1 MSLPAPAPDRTAVV
15 TGASSGIGAAIAREL
30 ASRRQQVTL
39 VSRNAEKLTDLADE
53 INASGVRADV
63 LGAQRV
69 GDDDAGRPRR
79 RVAQRVGDA
88 GLARRT
94 RTRGSGAQLDRRD
107 QRCASRRG
115 QAGTEERRKRH
126 RESGSDE
133 GHRPF
138 RAALPDGVSALR
150 PGQRVDF
157 GIVEGRRGEQALSIQ
172 VLDTP
177 PSVSKAARKRPQE
190 MAVICEDL
198 IKMLDRMG
206 NGYRHGRHPDP
217 RSAERVAKMLR
228 VVADELE
235 L

>member
-1 MSLPAPAPDRTAVV
+1 MP
-15 TGASSGIGAAIAREL
+15 TGKVRFYDAAKGFGFL
-30 ASRRQQVTL
+30 TKDGGGDVY
-39 VSRNAEKLTDLADE
+39 VNA
-53 INASGVRADV
+53 
-63 LGAQRV
+63 Q
-69 GDDDAGRPRR
+69 
-79 RVAQRVGDA
+79 
-88 GLARRT
+88 
-94 RTRGSGAQLDRRD
+94 
-107 QRCASRRG
+107 
-115 QAGTEERRKRH
+115 
-126 RESGSDE
+126 
-133 GHRPF
+133 
-138 RAALPDGVSALR
+138 ALPDGVSALR

-217 RSAERVAKMLR
+217 RSAKRVAKMLR